1 VATIDRTV
9 HAARKVEAQRLRDQ
23 EGLGNVAI
31 ARHFGLSQ
39 RTIYGW
45 IGPGSNRK
53 HLNATEKARVREL
66 RYMDGLSSPAV
77 ASLFGC
83 SYETVRKIAPG
94 WPGKIDN
101 TRLRDAFIASGVDAA
116 EVARR
121 VGWVLLRGGRE
132 DADTSR
138 VRRSLGLLLETG
150 ISRTGKRSRFMRTRI
165 DAENAALIA
174 EAIGVAPW
182 SVGCHD

>member
-1 VATIDRTV
+1 MATIEQAWPWKGQYTTPEEQ
-9 HAARKVEAQRLRDQ
+9 AA
-23 EGLGNVAI
+23 I
-31 ARHFGLSQ
+31 
-39 RTIYGW
+39 
-45 IGPGSNRK
+45 
-53 HLNATEKARVREL
+53 REL
-66 RYMDGLSSPAV
+66 RYMDGLSMSRV
-77 ASLFGC
+77 S
-83 SYETVRKIAPG
+83 KITGRDRSTIQRYAPG

-101 TRLRDAFIASGVDAA
+101 TRLRDAFIASGLDAA

-121 VGWVLLRGGRE
+121 VGWILLRGGRE

-138 VRRSLGLLLETG
+138 VRRSLGLLQETG